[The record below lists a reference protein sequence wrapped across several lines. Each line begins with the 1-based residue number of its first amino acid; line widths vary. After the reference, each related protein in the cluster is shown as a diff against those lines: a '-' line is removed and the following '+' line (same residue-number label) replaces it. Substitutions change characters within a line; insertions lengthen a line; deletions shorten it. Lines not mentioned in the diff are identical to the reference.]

1 MTDGWFT
8 KEDLTDFVDELRR
21 MVLESRSQYDQF
33 DWAMGVARV
42 VPSNQVV
49 LPIHTYLTVQE
60 ITDGGVP
67 DFQKPGMFRKFV
79 IDVREFATALG
90 ITRQTIE
97 DAEGWD
103 PVRNLA
109 VMAMLSMK
117 KKKSDII
124 IAALMDSSILNSF
137 KAPQYGYFDA
147 DATHD
152 HWSTL
157 GAAAFIDIAAI
168 DAAIQNITQHGVAK
182 PSVIVCN
189 SSGVLSLLNLLSA
202 TGVTNYPAT
211 EFVIGGV
218 KVMTRYE
225 IRGLKVVEN
234 EAIPDGEFI
243 VMDPAV
249 RPVITRVKRDIT
261 LDTPPDD
268 FGLTKSYY
276 SLRMGALLA
285 YPEAVVVI
293 IEDTA

>member
-8 KEDLTDFVDELRR
+8 KADLTDFVDELRR
-21 MVLESRSQYDQF
+21 MVLESRTQFDQF

-124 IAALMDSSILNSF
+124 IAALMDSVVLGDFN
-137 KAPQYGYFDA
+137 APVYGYFAGDA
-147 DATHD
+147 NHD
-152 HWSTL
+152 HWMNL
-157 GAAAFIDIAAI
+157 GATNYLTVAAI
-168 DAAIQNITQHGVAK
+168 DAAIQTITQHGVAK

-189 SSGVLSLLNLLSA
+189 STGVLSILNLLAA
-202 TGVTNYPAT
+202 TDNTYYPAT
-211 EFVIGGV
+211 EFMIGGV
-218 KVMTRYE
+218 KVMTRYT
-225 IRGLKVVEN
+225 IRGLKVIEN
-234 EAIPDGEFI
+234 EAIPDNEFVI
-243 VMDPAV
+243 MDPSV
-249 RPVITRVKRDIT
+249 RPVIARVKRDIT

-285 YPEAVVVI
+285 YPEAVAVI
-293 IEDTA
+293 AENA